1 MTRFSTDL
9 KAAARISGEIRH
21 AIQASGGPLPPAFV
35 VQFLLGDWCKY
46 LTLTLDSYGE
56 DSDEVRSA
64 METTALLLW
73 SVRPVPT
80 EEEKAELVERAPELI
95 AGLKEGMASA
105 GIGREVQEAFLLQL
119 RDWHVDLMARR
130 KGYEAAG
137 RAFDPT
143 RKPGGDDT
151 IQLDAQDI
159 RSRELMDMLDHA
171 EAEYIELVADE
182 LPGRR
187 DTRGPARR

>member
-1 MTRFSTDL
+1 MNSFTTDL

-21 AIQASGGPLPPAFV
+21 AIQASGGPLPPAFI
-35 VQFLLGDWCKY
+35 VQFLLGDWCRY
-46 LTLTLDSYGE
+46 LTLTLDAFSE
-56 DSDEVRSA
+56 DSEEVRTA
-64 METTALLLW
+64 MDTTALLLC

-80 EEEKAELVERAPELI
+80 EEDKAELVERLPQLI
-95 AGLKEGMASA
+95 AGLKDGMTSA
-105 GIGREVQEAFLLQL
+105 GISAEDQEAFLLQL
-119 RDWHVDLMARR
+119 RDWHVELMARR

-151 IQLDAQDI
+151 LQLDVQDI
-159 RSRELMDMLDHA
+159 RCRELMDMLDNA

-182 LPGRR
+182 LPGRNYP
-187 DTRGPARR
+187 TGPARR

>member
-21 AIQASGGPLPPAFV
+21 AIQASGGPLPPAFI
-35 VQFLLGDWCKY
+35 VQFLLGDWCRY
-46 LTLTLDSYGE
+46 LTLTLDTHGE
-56 DSDEVRSA
+56 ESEEVRSA

-73 SVRPVPT
+73 SVSPVPT

-95 AGLKEGMASA
+95 AGLKDGMTAA
-105 GIGREVQEAFLLQL
+105 GVGRDEQDAFLLQL

-143 RKPGGDDT
+143 RKPCGDDT

-159 RSRELMDMLDHA
+159 RCRELMDMLDNA
-171 EAEYIELVADE
+171 EAEYIELVAEE

>member
-1 MTRFSTDL
+1 MNSFTTDL

-21 AIQASGGPLPPAFV
+21 AIQASGGPLPPAFI
-35 VQFLLGDWCKY
+35 VQFLLGQWCRY
-46 LTLTLDSYGE
+46 LTLTLDACGE
-56 DSDEVRSA
+56 VSEEVRTA
-64 METTALLLW
+64 MDTTALLLW

-80 EEEKAELVERAPELI
+80 EEDKAELVERLPQLI
-95 AGLKEGMASA
+95 AGLKDGMTSA
-105 GIGREVQEAFLLQL
+105 GISAEEQESFLLQL
-119 RDWHVDLMARR
+119 RDWHVELMARR

-151 IQLDAQDI
+151 LQLDVQDI
-159 RSRELMDMLDHA
+159 RCRELMDMLDNA

-182 LPGRR
+182 LPGRHYP
-187 DTRGPARR
+187 TGTARR